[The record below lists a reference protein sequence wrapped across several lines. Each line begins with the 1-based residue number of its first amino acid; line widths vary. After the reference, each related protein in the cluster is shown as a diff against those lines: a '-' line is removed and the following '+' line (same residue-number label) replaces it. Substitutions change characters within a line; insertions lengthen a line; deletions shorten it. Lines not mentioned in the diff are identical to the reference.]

1 MNVLA
6 QIHIMKGI
14 LSVYLFKICDLLQL
28 GLLHHHHLI
37 HQVCGSGRCA
47 RVQNARVT
55 VWIRVAV
62 MFLVRLYQN
71 PLQPLGAWVKDLGDF
86 VVQGWRRRA
95 SFGQELLLG
104 RGSFSNTRFS
114 SYDMNLPVEYLVEVK
129 Q

>member
-1 MNVLA
+1 MNSVP
-6 QIHIMKGI
+6 IH
-14 LSVYLFKICDLLQL
+14 SRFVDLLQL
-28 GLLHHHHLI
+28 GLLHHHHHI

-114 SYDMNLPVEYLVEVK
+114 SYDVNPLIEYEDEGN